1 MDPDHDFP
9 PIPTGQSS
17 QSQAHPPQTEVRE
30 PSPSVEPGRVD
41 RAVSPHSQLA
51 ATEKPPLGSSESEG
65 DRLQSQDF
73 VASEKPLIG
82 SSEGQSPGRTPAYG
96 RYPEFDI
103 SQPPPVARNGLRDG
117 HIKRGP
123 SRRSATGHVRSNGS
137 GIGWIVPE
145 IEDKPHRHTIGFR
158 LAPTIANAKIEREQ
172 YAAKVRH
179 SSLDV
184 SLFSDNIPF
193 YEARVTGL
201 ALNIAI
207 GLQVALGAL
216 TTGIS
221 ASLTGK
227 QVSIGISILGGMT
240 TLVASYLARTRGS
253 NEPELSI
260 TRVKDLDHFLRDCS
274 AFDMDKGHE
283 YGTPELDAQLD
294 HLRKRFEE
302 LLGNADGQ
310 RKLAPP
316 V

>member
-17 QSQAHPPQTEVRE
+17 QSQARPSQPEVQK
-30 PSPSVEPGRVD
+30 PSPSVEPERVD
-41 RAVSPHSQLA
+41 RAVSPHSQLT
-51 ATEKPPLGSSESEG
+51 ATEKRPLGSSESEG
-65 DRLQSQDF
+65 DRPQSQDF
-73 VASEKPLIG
+73 VASDKPLIG
-82 SSEGQSPGRTPAYG
+82 SSEGQSPGRIPAYG

-123 SRRSATGHVRSNGS
+123 SRRSATGHVRPNGS

-158 LAPTIANAKIEREQ
+158 LAPTIANAKIERER
-172 YAAKVRH
+172 YAAK
-179 SSLDV
+179 
-184 SLFSDNIPF
+184 
-193 YEARVTGL
+193 ARVTGL

-221 ASLTGK
+221 ASLTGR
-227 QVSIGISILGGMT
+227 QTSIGISILGGMT
-240 TLVASYLARTRGS
+240 TMVASYLARTRGS

-294 HLRKRFEE
+294 QLRKRFEE
-302 LLGNADGQ
+302 LLGNGDGQ
-310 RKLAPP
+310 RKLSPP

>member
-9 PIPTGQSS
+9 PIPIGQSS
-17 QSQAHPPQTEVRE
+17 QSQAHPEVQE
-30 PSPSVEPGRVD
+30 PSPSVEPERVD

-65 DRLQSQDF
+65 DRPQSQDF

-103 SQPPPVARNGLRDG
+103 PQPPPAARNGLRDG

-123 SRRSATGHVRSNGS
+123 SRRSATGHVRPNGS

-158 LAPTIANAKIEREQ
+158 LAPTIANAKIERER
-172 YAAKVRH
+172 YAAK
-179 SSLDV
+179 
-184 SLFSDNIPF
+184 
-193 YEARVTGL
+193 ARVTGL

-207 GLQVALGAL
+207 GLQVTLGAL

-227 QVSIGISILGGMT
+227 RVSIGISILGGMT

-310 RKLAPP
+310 RKLSPP